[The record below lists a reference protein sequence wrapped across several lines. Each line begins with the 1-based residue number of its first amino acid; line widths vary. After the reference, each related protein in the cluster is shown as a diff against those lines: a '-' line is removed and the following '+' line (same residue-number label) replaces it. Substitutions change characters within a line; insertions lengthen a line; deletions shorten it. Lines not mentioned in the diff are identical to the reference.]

1 MLHYKVSIGK
11 LLSAHVLTASSKFLW
26 AYNVKSSSTNF
37 SDNIQWN
44 FEISFPYVILNNQ
57 LGYNLITESW
67 DYQEWYFSD
76 PCIIKLKKHSFKY
89 DILLWKTLIRVSVKF
104 KMYQDRFDN
113 KYVYLEKS
121 RTFVKVETN
130 KVLHESGFEV
140 RHLVARFETAY
151 SKRSRSERV
160 GSQNF

>member
-1 MLHYKVSIGK
+1 
-11 LLSAHVLTASSKFLW
+11 
-26 AYNVKSSSTNF
+26 
-37 SDNIQWN
+37 
-44 FEISFPYVILNNQ
+44 
-57 LGYNLITESW
+57 
-67 DYQEWYFSD
+67 
-76 PCIIKLKKHSFKY
+76 
-89 DILLWKTLIRVSVKF
+89 
-104 KMYQDRFDN
+104 MYQDRFDN
-113 KYVYLEKS
+113 KYAYLEKS